1 MGLVPLEEEK
11 ETPEPPLS
19 TMRGHYKKPTS
30 ASQEEGPHQESNLPA
45 PGSRTSPFP
54 EPGENKV
61 PWLNLPS
68 LCYFVIVAGA
78 KTIKYLHYSYTD
90 FCTIHYSDQG

>member
-1 MGLVPLEEEK
+1 MGLMPSEEEE
-11 ETPEPPLS
+11 ETPKPPLS
-19 TMRGHYKKPTS
+19 SMTKPAS

-78 KTIKYLHYSYTD
+78 KTIKYLRYSYAD
-90 FCTIHYSDQG
+90 FCTIHYSHQG